1 MERPVTY
8 AIVAVALLLVST
20 IFAQVSANQANST
33 NDTSI
38 GLYLEQGIEPNF
50 ANANWT
56 NITPPGTGIVNETIG
71 KGTGALVT
79 SPSVT
84 PEAFENKEPPPAEGG
99 SIFDTLG
106 NFGVGIVGTSGAP
119 AQASDK
125 SSMLRASTEAAPPPA
140 SESAPLRKNE
150 LATLLAIVVGVL
162 MLAFIFK
169 VAMWQVARQEQ
180 MQIHR
185 MLGSESRMDIL
196 SILSEGEKNL
206 TYISNTLGKSKATT
220 VEHLDKLVKANLVE
234 KLENPDRKFVFYRLS
249 GSGKALIR
257 EGVVKKSTAISFEE
271 TT

>member
-1 MERPVTY
+1 
-8 AIVAVALLLVST
+8 
-20 IFAQVSANQANST
+20 
-33 NDTSI
+33 
-38 GLYLEQGIEPNF
+38 
-50 ANANWT
+50 
-56 NITPPGTGIVNETIG
+56 
-71 KGTGALVT
+71 
-79 SPSVT
+79 
-84 PEAFENKEPPPAEGG
+84 
-99 SIFDTLG
+99 
-106 NFGVGIVGTSGAP
+106 
-119 AQASDK
+119 
-125 SSMLRASTEAAPPPA
+125 
-140 SESAPLRKNE
+140 
-150 LATLLAIVVGVL
+150 

-257 EGVVKKSTAISFEE
+257 EGVVRKNSTISFEE